1 MHSVANKLAQYGRG
15 GDDTLVHMNQAEVAG
30 LNALNHLVN
39 NRPLSKNPV
48 TGMAEAMDLTD
59 ILAGLGIG
67 IAAAL
72 TGGAAAAAAPALL
85 GVTAGGAGAMGIGAL
100 AGAATGAGLNAGK
113 AAIKG
118 DQDIG
123 MAAAFGAGSGALG
136 GLGGAAG
143 AGNAAVVE
151 GTGNVAAQ
159 NISNVAKDAIT
170 PGLTDSATQGLGNL
184 APTATQ
190 TNLLGDASKLI
201 TPDFATSTVPPVDG
215 AGFSGLPA
223 DLAKSDQILA
233 NTGKLTGAAPVNF
246 TNAPADLAK
255 ASEIPTIEKD
265 PLTGESMSY
274 NALDTNHTGLPY
286 TNPTLANPNP
296 SFGDAM
302 SQSFTGLK
310 NTVMNPGQHQGL
322 LTAQLGMAGLE
333 DSYKQQGLT
342 EQAGAKQAA
351 DIVGQ
356 YRKAGIMP
364 NELPKG
370 LTDIANKRK
379 SFAAGGTIRDV
390 QGLGAIPSGYIN
402 QQPMS
407 NFYPQSMMPQAQPLQ
422 STQPIR
428 HEVIGYAKGG
438 ELDKAKD
445 DYKQLL
451 EGYPNA
457 SKFFDALRQS
467 ADAAV
472 PTQEQM
478 TDPNYLLSNVAGGAS
493 ALSTKIPQ
501 STVNAYKLFRTKAN
515 DPDTLYPLFVN
526 ADKPVPMNGLQP
538 KRVRQRLRTR
548 IKLNH
553 CLGL

>member
-143 AGNAAVVE
+143 VGGEAVQ
-151 GTGNVAAQ
+151 GA
-159 NISNVAKDAIT
+159 SNVAETNIGELAKSAIVPNGSDAVT
-170 PGLTDSATQGLGNL
+170 ASANQGIANL
-184 APTATQ
+184 APTAGPNNIVSDSSNFLSSGFENSGAVIPKTE
-190 TNLLGDASKLI
+190 LGGFAGIDQNI
-201 TPDFATSTVPPVDG
+201 VNPDVISGAAGGTEG
-215 AGFSGLPA
+215 AGIGALTSNTPKPDELLSNAAGKNTLVPKFEGTDVS
-223 DLAKSDQILA
+223 A
-233 NTGKLTGAAPVNF
+233 NINPTGTTPGPW
-246 TNAPADLAK
+246 
-255 ASEIPTIEKD
+255 EQ
-265 PLTGESMSY
+265 SY
-274 NALDTNHTGLPY
+274 N
-286 TNPTLANPNP
+286 
-296 SFGDAM
+296 S
-302 SQSFTGLK
+302 LK
-310 NTVMNPGQHQGL
+310 DTVMNPGQHQGL

-364 NELPKG
+364 SELPKG

-428 HEVIGYAKGG
+428 HEVIGYA
-438 ELDKAKD
+438 D
-445 DYKQLL
+445 
-451 EGYPNA
+451 
-457 SKFFDALRQS
+457 
-467 ADAAV
+467 
-472 PTQEQM
+472 
-478 TDPNYLLSNVAGGAS
+478 GGAIGYGYAEGGDIGGGDEGLLHGPGTGQSDGIAGLIEGAQSQEPVRLADSEFVIPADVVS
-493 ALSTKIPQ
+493 ALGSGSTKAGAQ
-501 STVNAYKLFRTKAN
+501 A
-515 DPDTLYPLFVN
+515 LYEML
-526 ADKPVPMNGLQP
+526 D
-538 KRVRQRLRTR
+538 RVRQQAYGHIQQANPVDPAKVLPA
-548 IKLNH
+548 
-553 CLGL
+553 